1 MPEQATATAT
11 FSPPETVTI
20 PGKVAL
26 EILAL
31 LDAYAELCA
40 GFRLDG
46 EPDPFFTIEDPIW
59 QVLRVALGEDP
70 KSDLDSP
77 LWDAMKEWSSS
88 LQQQIR
94 ERFDGPTLGAI
105 AMTKMAGD
113 IAEVK
118 ARLEFSFPIRVRQQT
133 PAEVV

>member
-1 MPEQATATAT
+1 MSVSTAT

-31 LDAYAELCA
+31 LDAYAEIA
-40 GFRLDG
+40 AEFRLDG

-59 QVLRVALGEDP
+59 KVLRAALGEDP
-70 KSDLDSP
+70 GLDLDTP
-77 LWDAMKEWSSS
+77 LWDTMKEWSES
-88 LQQQIR
+88 LQEQIR
-94 ERFDGPTLGAI
+94 EHLDGPALGAI
-105 AMTKMAGD
+105 AMNRMARD

-118 ARLEFSFPIRVRQQT
+118 ARLEFSSPIRVRQQAK
-133 PAEVV
+133 AEAA

>member
-40 GFRLDG
+40 DFRLDG

-59 QVLRVALGEDP
+59 QVLRAALGEDP
-70 KSDLDSP
+70 KADLDTP
-77 LWDAMKEWSSS
+77 LWDAMKDWSSS

-94 ERFDGPTLGAI
+94 EHFGGPTLGAI
-105 AMTKMAGD
+105 AMTKMARD
-113 IAEVK
+113 IDEVK
-118 ARLEFSFPIRVRQQT
+118 ARLEYAMPIRVRQQ
-133 PAEVV
+133 PQAEVS